1 MRISVNVLILGAY
14 INLFGGTGKGKVLLL
29 RGLERVLRECLEIVV
44 FFIQFIF
51 FYLGHLQI

>member
-1 MRISVNVLILGAY
+1 MNVLILGAY